1 MITDSQM
8 LNHIYQSTQM
18 GRESIL
24 SVLRHAEQSD
34 FYQALQQQ
42 LAEYNQI
49 YHKAE
54 EMLQDRGFTAED
66 INPLVK
72 LNAQITGAI
81 KSGVN
86 DSPAH
91 IAEMMIQGN
100 TKGATKSIQQLGDYE
115 GGDKDIR
122 ALAEKLLSTEQNNI
136 EQMKGFLS

>member
-24 SVLRHAEQSD
+24 SVLRHAEQPD

-54 EMLQDRGFTAED
+54 EMLQDRGFTAKD
-66 INPLVK
+66 NNPLVK

>member
-1 MITDSQM
+1 MITDAQM

-24 SVLRHAEQSD
+24 SVLRHAEQPD

-49 YHKAE
+49 YHQAE
-54 EMLQDRGFTAED
+54 ELMQARDIAAED
-66 INPLVK
+66 LGPLVK
-72 LNAQITGAI
+72 INAQLVGAI
-81 KSGVN
+81 KSGLN
-86 DSPAH
+86 DSPSH

-100 TKGATKSIQQLGDYE
+100 TRGVTKSLQQLGDYAA
-115 GGDKDIR
+115 GDGEIR
-122 ALAEKLLSTEQNNI
+122 ALAEKLLNTEENNI